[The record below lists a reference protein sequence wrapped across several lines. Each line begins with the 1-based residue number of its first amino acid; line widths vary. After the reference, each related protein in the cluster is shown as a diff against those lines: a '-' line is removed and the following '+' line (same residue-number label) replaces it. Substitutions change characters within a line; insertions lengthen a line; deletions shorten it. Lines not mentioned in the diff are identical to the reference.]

1 MNWEDL
7 SDADLVKHF
16 KAGSSAAFDAIV
28 LRFQDRIYRLA
39 STMLTD
45 AQQAADAT
53 QEVFL
58 RSHKGLRRFRFR
70 AEPFTW
76 LYRTTRLVCHELN
89 RQKPAKSLAHEL
101 PDTGN
106 QPEALVDELVCALR
120 VREIVADLPE
130 RQREVVMLRMF
141 EDLSVRDTA
150 RTMGCR
156 EGTVKALLHKATAKL
171 EANLHIRGL
180 RSSVTAAD
188 QLSPDQPR
196 RTNPGGES
204 NG

>member
-1 MNWEDL
+1 MNWEHV

-53 QEVFL
+53 QEVFM
-58 RSHKGLRRFRFR
+58 RSHKGLRTFRFR

-76 LYRTTRLVCHELN
+76 LYRTTRLVCHEFN
-89 RQKPAKSLAHEL
+89 RQKRAKTLAGEL
-101 PDTGN
+101 ADTGN
-106 QPEALVDELVCALR
+106 QPEALVDEFLCATR
-120 VREIVADLPE
+120 IRRIVSDLPE
-130 RQREVVMLRMF
+130 RQREVVMLRIF

-150 RTMGCR
+150 RAMGCR
-156 EGTVKALLHKATAKL
+156 EGTVKALLHKATTRL
-171 EANLHIRGL
+171 EANLHIQGL
-180 RSSVTAAD
+180 RGTLTASD
-188 QLSPDQPR
+188 KS
-196 RTNPGGES
+196 TG
-204 NG
+204 